1 MADQMYCV
9 HVQLDDQQSTEVKQR
24 QDPRHQL
31 SKDMV
36 QRLTLA
42 NGTVQFSD
50 IVNNLGIWL
59 DSQLTMA
66 THSAPLSQS
75 CFFQLRQLRSIKQ
88 SLTIKATKTSVHIFV
103 GSL

>member
-1 MADQMYCV
+1 MTDHLYCV
-9 HVQLDDQQSTEVKQR
+9 HLRLDDQQSTEVKQR
-24 QDPRHQL
+24 QDQRHQL

-50 IVNNLGIWL
+50 SVNNLGIWL
-59 DSQLTMA
+59 YSQLTMA

-75 CFFQLRQLRSIKQ
+75 CFF
-88 SLTIKATKTSVHIFV
+88 HFEN
-103 GSL
+103 